1 MGRFSF
7 KDEYKKHPCG
17 SIPARVFMHKS
28 NYSIKLLDRLGPS
41 GKPENAAQVWADEQ
55 NHSSFE

>member
-41 GKPENAAQVWADEQ
+41 GKPENAAQM
-55 NHSSFE
+55 